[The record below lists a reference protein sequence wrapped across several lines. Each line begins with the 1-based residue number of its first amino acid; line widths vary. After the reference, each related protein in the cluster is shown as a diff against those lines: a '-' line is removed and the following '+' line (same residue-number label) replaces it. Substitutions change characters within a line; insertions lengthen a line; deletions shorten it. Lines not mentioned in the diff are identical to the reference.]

1 MRDETAEMLIQQGLE
16 EIAGVSTSEQI
27 AFLLVERARLLDELE
42 AEQTRSATMTPA
54 TTVTTPA
61 LTDDGRLSED
71 LQRTLEKERSEF
83 EEELMQSRE
92 SIKQMKDRLK
102 REHEE
107 EINGLMEENNKL
119 EDDFE
124 EAKAKVRY
132 SGFRGGRWGW
142 GDWWRKI
149 TNWRMTIRRPRQ
161 RYNVCIVEG
170 VVRGVGDGGKGRG
183 LMEANNKLMDYFEVK
198 S

>member
-1 MRDETAEMLIQQGLE
+1 MLIQQGLE

-132 SGFRGGRWGW
+132 SGFRGGG
-142 GDWWRKI
+142 GG
-149 TNWRMTIRRPRQ
+149 
-161 RYNVCIVEG
+161 EG
-170 VVRGVGDGGKGRG
+170 TDGGK
-183 LMEANNKLMDYFEVK
+183 
-198 S
+198 